1 MPTSPKEMSSS
12 RLGGLNSNGEFP
24 DLPAAL
30 QATPQGVEMKIFRLK
45 GSRKRRVAV
54 AVLVIAGSVAGVA
67 IAAWTTGGSGSGQ
80 ASAGTAS
87 SMAISAGTPSSSLY
101 PTASA
106 DVAASVSNPNP
117 YKVHVSSIALG
128 AVTVDG
134 GHSGCNTASVT
145 VTSPQDNGG
154 SGWDVPAKSGGV
166 NGTLALDLA
175 NAISMSNAANDSC
188 QGATFTIALTATGA
202 STN

>member
-1 MPTSPKEMSSS
+1 M
-12 RLGGLNSNGEFP
+12 R
-24 DLPAAL
+24 
-30 QATPQGVEMKIFRLK
+30 IFASK
-45 GSRKRRVAV
+45 KRKFIAV
-54 AVLVIAGSVAGVA
+54 ASLAIAGSVVAVA

-80 ASAGTAS
+80 AQAGTAT
-87 SMAISAGTPSSSLY
+87 SMTISAGTPSSSLY

-106 DVAASVSNPNP
+106 DVAATISNPNP

-134 GHSGCNTASVT
+134 GHSSCNTSSVS
-145 VTSPQDNGG
+145 VTSPQTNGG

-166 NGTLALDLA
+166 NGSLGVDLA
-175 NAISMSNAANDSC
+175 SAISMDNTANDSC

-202 STN
+202 SAP

>member
-1 MPTSPKEMSSS
+1 
-12 RLGGLNSNGEFP
+12 
-24 DLPAAL
+24 
-30 QATPQGVEMKIFRLK
+30 MKIFRLK

-54 AVLVIAGSVAGVA
+54 AVLVIAGSVVGVA

-80 ASAGTAS
+80 ASAGSAS
-87 SMAISAGTPSSSLY
+87 SMTISAGTPSSSLY

-106 DVAASVSNPNP
+106 DVAATVSNPNP
-117 YKVHVSSIALG
+117 YKVHISSVSLG
-128 AVTVDG
+128 AITVDG

-145 VTSPQDNGG
+145 VTSPQDNSG

-175 NAISMSNAANDSC
+175 NAISMTNAANDSC
-188 QGATFTIALTATGA
+188 QGATFTVALTATGA
-202 STN
+202 SSN